1 MNNSKNVLVVT
12 ALSGFVRAFLLD
24 DIRIL
29 QSMGYKVYCAANGEN
44 DDRKL
49 EENINEFRKMGVIF
63 MQVSFSSN
71 KPLSKTNWHAYRKIK
86 KILKETQ
93 FSAIHIHTPIP
104 GVIVRMAAQKY
115 RKKCKVI
122 YTTHGFYF
130 HKGCGIKKWVV
141 YYVIEKIMSIFSD
154 AIITI
159 NKEDYNNAK
168 RMFCKRVFHIN
179 GVGVE
184 TERYNILVDR
194 SEMRKKLNLSETD
207 VAILSV
213 GELSERKNHQVI
225 INAMEIE
232 GNSNLIYLIC
242 GKAIEGEGTY
252 GYLKQLAKEKKV
264 RVVFLGYRK
273 DIPEISKAVDIGAIP
288 STREGLGLAGIEMLA
303 AGLPLLAA
311 KVHGIVDY
319 AVDGKTG
326 YLANPYS
333 PEEFADNIKKLEN
346 KEVRNRMKKNCYEMS
361 KKFDMSVSHKQ
372 RQEIYYNILGKE

>member
-29 QSMGYKVYCAANGEN
+29 QSMGYKVYCAANGAN

-49 EENINEFRKMGVIF
+49 EENISEFRKMGVIF
-63 MQVSFSSN
+63 IQVPFSSN
-71 KPLSKTNWHAYRKIK
+71 KPFSKTNWNAYRKIK
-86 KILKETQ
+86 KILKEIQ
-93 FSAIHIHTPIP
+93 FTAIHVHTPIP

-115 RKKCKVI
+115 REKCKVI

-130 HKGCGIKKWVV
+130 HKGCGMKKWIV
-141 YYVIEKIMSIFSD
+141 YYTIEKVMSIFSD

-168 RMFCKRVFHIN
+168 RMFCKRVFRIN

-184 TERYNILVDR
+184 TKKYDILVDR
-194 SEMRKKLNLSETD
+194 NAIRENLNLCETD
-207 VAILSV
+207 IAILSV

-225 INAMEIE
+225 INAIAID
-232 GNSNLIYLIC
+232 GNPNLIYLIC
-242 GKAIEGEGTY
+242 GKAIEGGGTY
-252 GYLKQLAKEKKV
+252 GYLNQLAREKGV

-319 AVDGKTG
+319 VVDGKTG

-333 PEEFADNIKKLEN
+333 PEEFANNIKKLED
-346 KEVRNRMKKNCYEMS
+346 KEVRNRMKKNCNEMA
-361 KKFDMSVSHKQ
+361 KRFDMSVSHKQ
-372 RQEIYYNILGKE
+372 RMEIYYNILGKQ